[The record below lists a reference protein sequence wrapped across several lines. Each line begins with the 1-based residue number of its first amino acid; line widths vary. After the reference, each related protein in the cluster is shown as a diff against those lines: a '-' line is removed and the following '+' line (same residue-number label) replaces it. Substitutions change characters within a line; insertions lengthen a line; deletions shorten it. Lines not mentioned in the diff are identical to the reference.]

1 MSALEDFAGTNTFSS
16 LLGYHLRRASVLV
29 MSDLTQA
36 LEPLGLKPAEASALF
51 VIAAAGGI
59 TQAEIGRILGIQRAN
74 MAPLMANLIKRG
86 LVARQA
92 VDGRSQAL
100 RLTRAGAAMHRH
112 AMEAT
117 QAHEQRLFGHLS
129 QPDRARMITLLQG
142 LWQSAEA

>member
-1 MSALEDFAGTNTFSS
+1 MSALQDFTGTEAFSS

-29 MSDLTQA
+29 MSDLTAA

-59 TQAEIGRILGIQRAN
+59 TQAEIGRVLGIQRAN

-129 QPDRARMITLLQG
+129 QSDRTRMITQLQG
-142 LWQSAEA
+142 LWQSGEG